1 MLELFLISMIVPLVA
16 CLIIPTETIEKYNP
30 PKKNRRRW
38 FSSSSSSGK
47 RPYGLPWMGGTLKKK
62 DRYL

>member
-1 MLELFLISMIVPLVA
+1 MLELFLISVA
-16 CLIIPTETIEKYNP
+16 VGIIICALIPDKYH
-30 PKKNRRRW
+30 KKYAKPHQSHRRW

-62 DRYL
+62 DRYI